1 MGGGLAVG
9 DHDDLL
15 RAGLAGQQAAG
26 DHEAV
31 LHVGAVGEVP
41 RHLRQLRR
49 GQLVGRLGEAH
60 DAQVVARELR
70 GDQRVQRHRDLL
82 GGQEVVAHRHRQR
95 QVQHQH
101 RGGARQQLGA
111 LDLEVVG
118 REAHRCAGALA
129 GDGVAHGAL
138 DVQVE
143 GVAELVRLGLV
154 GELVA
159 DAALAHLMAA
169 DLVVHEAVEQV
180 AQRVLPDAAQ
190 GPRRQ
195 LQAPLGVLCQP

>member
-1 MGGGLAVG
+1 M
-9 DHDDLL
+9 
-15 RAGLAGQQAAG
+15 
-26 DHEAV
+26 
-31 LHVGAVGEVP
+31 
-41 RHLRQLRR
+41 
-49 GQLVGRLGEAH
+49 
-60 DAQVVARELR
+60 
-70 GDQRVQRHRDLL
+70 QRHRDLL
-82 GGQEVVAHRHRQR
+82 GRQEVVAHRHRQR

-101 RGGARQQLGA
+101 RGSARQQLGA

-118 REAHRCAGALA
+118 REAHWRAGALP

-143 GVAELVRLGLV
+143 GVAELVGLGLV

-180 AQRVLPDAAQ
+180 AQRVLPDAPQ
-190 GPRRQ
+190 RPRRQ
-195 LQAPLGVLCQP
+195 LQAPFGVLCQP